1 MLLTRT
7 SCGKITHTN
16 DYYGDPMLK
25 TFDVADLP
33 TKDTVGKELSFT
45 SKVHPETQQLYHGD
59 AEYLTWNGSQPSV
72 DKELEEI
79 KCELFAGT
87 STPDL
92 SFDNLKGIGNL
103 SGVARK
109 FMLMDA
115 TIKAS
120 ENMETFGPVVQRCVS
135 VVLAGICNIT
145 NIKYR
150 PQLVNNLIDVEFGS
164 ILPEDLAESLQ
175 TLSIANGGKPINAQ
189 RTVTAHSPLTED
201 LDEEMK
207 LMEEE
212 EDTAAQRN
220 NMIGLTMGYGE

>member
-1 MLLTRT
+1 MT
-7 SCGKITHTN
+7 S
-16 DYYGDPMLK
+16 
-25 TFDVADLP
+25 
-33 TKDTVGKELSFT
+33 LS
-45 SKVHPETQQLYHGD
+45 
-59 AEYLTWNGSQPSV
+59 
-72 DKELEEI
+72 
-79 KCELFAGT
+79 
-87 STPDL
+87 
-92 SFDNLKGIGNL
+92 
-103 SGVARK
+103 
-109 FMLMDA
+109 
-115 TIKAS
+115 
-120 ENMETFGPVVQRCVS
+120 
-135 VVLAGICNIT
+135 

-164 ILPEDLAESLQ
+164 ILPDDLAETLQ

>member
-1 MLLTRT
+1 M
-7 SCGKITHTN
+7 
-16 DYYGDPMLK
+16 
-25 TFDVADLP
+25 
-33 TKDTVGKELSFT
+33 
-45 SKVHPETQQLYHGD
+45 
-59 AEYLTWNGSQPSV
+59 TWTGSQPSV
-72 DKELEEI
+72 DKELEET
-79 KCELFAGT
+79 KNEQFAGT

-164 ILPEDLAESLQ
+164 ILPEDLAETLQ

>member
-1 MLLTRT
+1 
-7 SCGKITHTN
+7 
-16 DYYGDPMLK
+16 
-25 TFDVADLP
+25 
-33 TKDTVGKELSFT
+33 
-45 SKVHPETQQLYHGD
+45 
-59 AEYLTWNGSQPSV
+59 
-72 DKELEEI
+72 
-79 KCELFAGT
+79 
-87 STPDL
+87 
-92 SFDNLKGIGNL
+92 
-103 SGVARK
+103 
-109 FMLMDA
+109 MLMDA

-164 ILPEDLAESLQ
+164 ILPEDLAETLQ
-175 TLSIANGGKPINAQ
+175 TLSVANGGKPINAQ

-201 LDEEMK
+201 LEEEMK
-207 LMEEE
+207 LMKEE